1 MAEPSDIASKP
12 DHSGHRSR
20 LRSRFLKGGGDA
32 LADYEMLELL
42 LFMAIPRRDVKPLA
56 KELLTRFG
64 DFSGVISA
72 SPSELGKVKGM
83 GEGAVVALKSV
94 QTAAVRL
101 AREQV
106 MEKPVLSNWK
116 ALQDYVRAAMA
127 HLKREQFRVL
137 FLNRKNALIADE
149 IQGEGTV
156 DHTPVYTREVVKR
169 ALELGASAIILVHN
183 HPSGDP
189 KPSKGDI
196 VMTREIIDACKK
208 LDVAVHDH
216 LVVGKSGTSSFKSLG
231 LI

>member
-1 MAEPSDIASKP
+1 MTEDKQAA
-12 DHSGHRSR
+12 HSGHRAR

-32 LADYEMLELL
+32 LADYELLELL

-56 KELLTRFG
+56 KDLLQHFG
-64 DFSGVISA
+64 DFASVISA
-72 SPSELGKVKGM
+72 DPDELARFSGM

-101 AREQV
+101 SKEQIL
-106 MEKPVLSNWK
+106 EKPVLSNWK

-127 HLKREQFRVL
+127 HDKRESFHIL
-137 FLNRKNALIADE
+137 FLNRKNILIADE
-149 IQGEGTV
+149 LHGRGTV

-169 ALELGASAIILVHN
+169 ALDLGASAIILVHN

-196 VMTREIIDACKK
+196 AMTKEIIDACKK

-216 LVVGKSGTSSFKSLG
+216 LIVARRGTVSFKSMG